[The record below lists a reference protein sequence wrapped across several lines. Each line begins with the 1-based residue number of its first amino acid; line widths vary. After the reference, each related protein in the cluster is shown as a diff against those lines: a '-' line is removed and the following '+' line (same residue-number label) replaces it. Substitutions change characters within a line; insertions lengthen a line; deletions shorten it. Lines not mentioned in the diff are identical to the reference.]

1 MGFQPRYYVTF
12 ALAVFEMLFF
22 GGLIYGWASLVY
34 VFKEEGYFG
43 NLCQVN
49 ETVLNQDQNATMAT
63 VICDAQDANFNLVFT
78 IGTILTLVFIA
89 AAGYA
94 FDTFGSRFTRILG
107 Q

>member
-1 MGFQPRYYVTF
+1 MGFPPRYYVTF
-12 ALAVFEMLFF
+12 ALAAFEMIFF

-34 VFKEEGYFG
+34 VFKEDGYFG

-49 ETVLNQDQNATMAT
+49 ETVSTEDQDI
-63 VICDAQDANFNLVFT
+63 VCDAQDANFNLVFT
-78 IGTILTLVFIA
+78 FGTILSFLFFTP
-89 AAGYA
+89 AGYA